1 MKSSDIEKS
10 KKILNEINFLECEI
24 KVMNHAKENKLS
36 VTISCESKSI
46 WFERDVSQNI
56 IDISL
61 KELNLK
67 KEKCIKKL
75 AELGVEYVD
84 DGAK

>member
-10 KKILNEINFLECEI
+10 KKILNEINFLEREI

-36 VTISCESKSI
+36 VTISYESKSI
-46 WFERDVSQNI
+46 WFERDVSQKVL
-56 IDISL
+56 DVVL
-61 KELNLK
+61 KEYNIK
-67 KEKCIKKL
+67 IEEHIKKL

-84 DGAK
+84 DGVK

>member
-10 KKILNEINFLECEI
+10 KKILNEINFLEREI
-24 KVMNHAKENKLS
+24 KIMNHAKENKLS
-36 VTISCESKSI
+36 VKISCESKSI

-67 KEKCIKKL
+67 KEKIIKEL
-75 AELGVEYVD
+75 AELGIEYVE
-84 DGAK
+84 

>member
-10 KKILNEINFLECEI
+10 KKILNEINFLEREI

-36 VTISCESKSI
+36 VT
-46 WFERDVSQNI
+46 VS
-56 IDISL
+56 ISL

-75 AELGVEYVD
+75 EELGVEYVER
-84 DGAK
+84 